1 MASYDPKFVEYFSP
15 SVKISDVISSIK
27 DLYFGKGPVNIYEK
41 FLDEIKSV
49 MDLDKKIRNRMPSY
63 DQYYDPKFAEDF
75 SPSVKISVVIS
86 SIKDLYFGKGPV
98 NIDEKFLDEI
108 KSVLESKIAPGN
120 LPLPNEMLVKI
131 FSYLDLKV
139 CFCHKILMFL
149 SYLQTDEHFIFL
161 NLKSSEAC
169 KCKKA
174 AFGELGQP

>member
-27 DLYFGKGPVNIYEK
+27 DL
-41 FLDEIKSV
+41 LRKS
-49 MDLDKKIRNRMPSY
+49 
-63 DQYYDPKFAEDF
+63 
-75 SPSVKISVVIS
+75 
-86 SIKDLYFGKGPV
+86 
-98 NIDEKFLDEI
+98 LDEI

-131 FSYLDLKV
+131 FSYLDHKV

-149 SYLQTDEHFIFL
+149 SYLQMDEYFIFL